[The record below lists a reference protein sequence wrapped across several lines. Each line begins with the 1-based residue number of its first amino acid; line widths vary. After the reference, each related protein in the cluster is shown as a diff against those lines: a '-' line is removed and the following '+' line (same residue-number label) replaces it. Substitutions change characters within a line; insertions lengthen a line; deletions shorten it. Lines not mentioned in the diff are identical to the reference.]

1 MKLEIIN
8 AKLSPLKDE
17 DVRAIVDIECHPAV
31 RKWLVEYADEEY
43 EKELEEYR
51 RFFSELKNN
60 DRVEVLVARIDGRIV
75 GFLALWRINEDA
87 ERTTSIGLS
96 VHPEYWGRG
105 IATNLIK
112 EAIKLAREKGVK
124 KLIIETLEENSAMK
138 HVAEKLGFKLETIR
152 KGKIFKDGAYH
163 DEDVY
168 SLRL

>member
-17 DVRAIVDIECHPAV
+17 DVRAIVDIERHPAV

-51 RFFSELKNN
+51 KFFSELGNN
-60 DRVEVLVARIDGRIV
+60 DRVEVLIAKTDGCIV
-75 GFLALWRINEDA
+75 GFLALWRIDEGA
-87 ERTTSIGLS
+87 ERTTSIGIS
-96 VHPEYWGRG
+96 VHPDYWGRG

-124 KLIIETLEENSAMK
+124 KLVIETLEENSAMK
-138 HVAEKLGFKLETIR
+138 HVAEKLGFKLETVR
-152 KGKIFKDGAYH
+152 KGKIFRDGTYH

-168 SLRL
+168 SLQL